1 MRLSAL
7 LPSSGPTGMRVGGLM
22 GDARTKVGSQ
32 WSAWTS
38 LTAIGLGTVAIP
50 VSDVVVLAGRASACP

>member
-1 MRLSAL
+1 
-7 LPSSGPTGMRVGGLM
+7 M

-50 VSDVVVLAGRASACP
+50 VSDVVLAGRASACP

>member
-1 MRLSAL
+1 
-7 LPSSGPTGMRVGGLM
+7 M